1 MLTIELVLIMLP
13 PCSLI
18 CSAAALQP
26 LNTAVTLRFHY
37 LLERFGVV
45 LRQWLASGYSGVV
58 YQDIKLAESGSD
70 LIYCVFIAE

>member
-1 MLTIELVLIMLP
+1 ML
-13 PCSLI
+13 CGSL
-18 CSAAALQP
+18 AA
-26 LNTAVTLRFHY
+26 VEHCGYIKVHY

-70 LIYCVFIAE
+70 LIYCVFHC